1 MASTYL
7 QRYRNL
13 AVLKSISKSH
23 GVPGLRLAVL
33 AAGDLEFMQA
43 VKRALPPWNINSLA
57 EYFLQIIS
65 PFQAQYRQAC
75 GQIRAERAR
84 FRQELSAISFLEVF
98 PSQANFILCRVSAK
112 YTATSLARL
121 LLSRHGML
129 IKDLTG
135 KEGFEEGHFIQMA
148 VRSEADNRRLTNAL
162 RSLE

>member
-1 MASTYL
+1 MVMSFVGRNHNNESESMCAAYL
-7 QRYRNL
+7 DEKIKGQ
-13 AVLKSISKSH
+13 
-23 GVPGLRLAVL
+23 
-33 AAGDLEFMQA
+33 
-43 VKRALPPWNINSLA
+43 WNSLA